1 MRSPRDDFV
10 DNGSLFRAGAT
21 KIDARGF
28 DALMPHEI
36 GKKRY
41 VIELLKKVLCEAMP
55 E

>member
-10 DNGSLFRAGAT
+10 DNGSLFRAGAA

-28 DALMPHEI
+28 NALMTHKICKE
-36 GKKRY
+36 RY

-55 E
+55 K